1 MASSTLAEVSVE
13 FGTATVKLSGEDTG
27 ITDNWVGG
35 ESSLSVPVAV
45 TTSPDIGGITGMMY
59 LKKFLSFFF
68 FSPTP
73 PHHHHHS
80 HLSSFSFF
88 LVVESLLLLFCLQTI
103 FALSAPPNHQSQVT
117 PKILVT
123 SKECEVEK
131 GPSATL
137 SVQLALPSAL
147 KSAFDTM
154 SSVLK
159 TAQLDGLPGSAEL
172 EKEYTITLD
181 GTDTGVS
188 VDLSSVVTGDLKMA
202 LGMSGTDITIKVLK
216 SDIKIFQSGIALPL
230 KIDVVVMDPNKVKL
244 PISKAC
250 GKGSRVCNEADYS
263 EYCVGVGSTFSVQA
277 KGCQALCSAIKNIA
291 SKPLIEET
299 LDVAVLM
306 PKAQVTCGSDKCI
319 SVGDTSS
326 KCENPTPDDVSP
338 SPTNDT
344 LSAGIMSTPSSSVL
358 GVTAMLALLS
368 AVFL

>member
-1 MASSTLAEVSVE
+1 M
-13 FGTATVKLSGEDTG
+13 
-27 ITDNWVGG
+27 
-35 ESSLSVPVAV
+35 
-45 TTSPDIGGITGMMY
+45 
-59 LKKFLSFFF
+59 
-68 FSPTP
+68 
-73 PHHHHHS
+73 
-80 HLSSFSFF
+80 
-88 LVVESLLLLFCLQTI
+88 
-103 FALSAPPNHQSQVT
+103 
-117 PKILVT
+117 VT

-159 TAQLDGLPGSAEL
+159 AAQLDALPGSAEL

-230 KIDVVVMDPNKVKL
+230 KIDIVVMDPNKVKL

-250 GKGSRVCNEADYS
+250 GEGSRVCNTADYGLT
-263 EYCVGVGSTFSVQA
+263 YGGQTYDVQGTA
-277 KGCQALCSAIKNIA
+277 CKTLCAAIKNIV
-291 SKPLIEET
+291 SKPLIAET

-306 PKAQVTCGSDKCI
+306 PKAQVTCGSEKCI

>member
-1 MASSTLAEVSVE
+1 MSTTTLTKLLAVGCVASSQLAQSANAAKHMASSTLAEVSVE

-45 TTSPDIGGITGMMY
+45 TTSPDIGGIT
-59 LKKFLSFFF
+59 
-68 FSPTP
+68 
-73 PHHHHHS
+73 
-80 HLSSFSFF
+80 
-88 LVVESLLLLFCLQTI
+88 
-103 FALSAPPNHQSQVT
+103 VT

-263 EYCVGVGSTFSVQA
+263 EYSVGVGSAFSVQA